1 MEKTICPLPCLKFVL
16 NSIKT
21 VCVPVKLQRMIS
33 ATLATRRL
41 DCFAEDYLSTVSA
54 SRFVTKTH
62 IQKKWESANKFLFS
76 EAK

>member
-1 MEKTICPLPCLKFVL
+1 
-16 NSIKT
+16 
-21 VCVPVKLQRMIS
+21 MIS

-62 IQKKWESANKFLFS
+62 IQKKWESANKFLFFRS
-76 EAK
+76 QMKRGLFFEVLLKAVC